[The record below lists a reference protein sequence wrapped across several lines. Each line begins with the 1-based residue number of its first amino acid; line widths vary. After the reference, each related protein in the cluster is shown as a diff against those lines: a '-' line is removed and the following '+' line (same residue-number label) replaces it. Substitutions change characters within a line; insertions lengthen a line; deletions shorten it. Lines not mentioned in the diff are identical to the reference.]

1 MNKDIIRKIESL
13 VGKVECPLNYNKD
26 YELLIAVMLS
36 AQTTDITVN
45 KVTSKLF
52 EKYNLYTLA
61 EASESD
67 ILKIVSPCG
76 MKVKAKNVI
85 GIATTLIE
93 KTGGKVPNNRE
104 FLESLPGVG
113 HKTANVVLSELIGE
127 QALAVDTHVARV
139 AKRLGIASEPDDMLT
154 VENKLMEFFSGY
166 DFRKLHLELLMFG
179 RNICKSKNPTCDI
192 CPIKNKC
199 QYYKKNN

>member
-1 MNKDIIRKIESL
+1 MNKDIIREIESL
-13 VGKVECPLNYNKD
+13 VGEVKCPLNYNKD

-76 MKVKAKNVI
+76 MKVKAKNAI
-85 GIATTLIE
+85 GIAKTLIE

-113 HKTANVVLSELIGE
+113 HKTANVVLSELFGE

-139 AKRLGIASEPDDMLT
+139 AKRLGIALETDDILT
-154 VENKLMEFFSGY
+154 VENKLMKFFSGY

-192 CPIKNKC
+192 CPFKNKC

>member
-1 MNKDIIRKIESL
+1 MNKDIIREIESL

-76 MKVKAKNVI
+76 MKVKAKNAI
-85 GIATTLIE
+85 GIAKTLVE

-113 HKTANVVLSELIGE
+113 HKTANVVLSELFGE

-139 AKRLGIASEPDDMLT
+139 AKRLGIASETDDILT
-154 VENKLMEFFSGY
+154 VENKLMKFFSGY

-192 CPIKNKC
+192 CPFKDKC

>member
-1 MNKDIIRKIESL
+1 MNKDIIREIESL
-13 VGKVECPLNYNKD
+13 VGEVECPLNYNKD

-76 MKVKAKNVI
+76 MKVKAKNAI
-85 GIATTLIE
+85 GIAKTLIE

-113 HKTANVVLSELIGE
+113 HKTANVVLSELFGE
-127 QALAVDTHVARV
+127 QTLAVDTHVARV
-139 AKRLGIASEPDDMLT
+139 AKRLGIASETDDILT
-154 VENKLMEFFSGY
+154 VENKLMKFFSGY

-192 CPIKNKC
+192 CPFKDKC
-199 QYYKKNN
+199 QYYKKNS

>member
-85 GIATTLIE
+85 GIAKTLIE

-113 HKTANVVLSELIGE
+113 HKTANVVLSELFGE

-139 AKRLGIASEPDDMLT
+139 AKRLGIASEPDDILT

>member
-85 GIATTLIE
+85 GIAKTLIE

>member
-85 GIATTLIE
+85 GIAKTLIE

-113 HKTANVVLSELIGE
+113 HKTANVVLSELFGE

>member
-1 MNKDIIRKIESL
+1 MNKDIIREIENL
-13 VGKVECPLNYNKD
+13 IGEVECPLNYNKD

-67 ILKIVSPCG
+67 VLKIVSPCG
-76 MKVKAKNVI
+76 MKVKAKNAI
-85 GIATTLIE
+85 GIAKTLVE
-93 KTGGKVPNNRE
+93 KTGGKVPNDRE

-113 HKTANVVLSELIGE
+113 HKTANVVLSELFGE

-139 AKRLGIASEPDDMLT
+139 AKRLGIALETDDILT
-154 VENKLMEFFSGY
+154 VENKLMKFFSGY

-192 CPIKNKC
+192 CPFKDKC

>member
-1 MNKDIIRKIESL
+1 MNKDIIKEIKGL
-13 VGKVECPLNYNKD
+13 VGEVKCPLNYNKD

-36 AQTTDITVN
+36 AQTTDVTVN

-52 EKYNLYTLA
+52 EKYNLFTLA
-61 EASESD
+61 EASEGD

-76 MKVKAKNVI
+76 MKVKAKNAI
-85 GIATTLIE
+85 GIAKILVE

-113 HKTANVVLSELIGE
+113 HKTANVVLSELFGE

-139 AKRLGIASEPDDMLT
+139 AKRLGIASETDDILT

-192 CPIKNKC
+192 CPFKNRC
-199 QYYKKNN
+199 QNHKKSN